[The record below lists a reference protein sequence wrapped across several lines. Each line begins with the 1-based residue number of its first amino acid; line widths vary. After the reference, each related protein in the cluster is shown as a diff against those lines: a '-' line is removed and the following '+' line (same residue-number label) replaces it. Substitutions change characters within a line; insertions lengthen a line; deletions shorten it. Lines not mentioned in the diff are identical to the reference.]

1 MRFTSYDKDNNNNN
15 NKGTELH
22 DSMNWHVWYPK
33 YRSEKRSDTS
43 IAKYLLQN
51 ANSYIIIRE

>member
-22 DSMNWHVWYPK
+22 DSINLTYLISK
-33 YRSEKRSDTS
+33 FRSEKTSYTS
-43 IAKYLLQN
+43 IAKYSLQS
-51 ANSYIIIRE
+51 AYI